1 MEKKFDNIDFFVMII
16 SRQQFTEGCG
26 CDPLGG
32 IISINDLRTK
42 VSGHVLIN

>member
-1 MEKKFDNIDFFVMII
+1 MII
-16 SRQQFTEGCG
+16 IRQQFTECCG

-32 IISINDLRTK
+32 IISLNDLKTK

>member
-1 MEKKFDNIDFFVMII
+1 MTEVILLNISIVMII

-32 IISINDLRTK
+32 IISLNDLKTK